1 MNHRSKPMHRT
12 YTSPE
17 VKNRWNAEHYDRI
30 VISVPKGARAEI
42 QSAAAARGQSVAA
55 YIRALILRDCAENGA
70 NTPLLGGGGVAER
83 WEALMQ
89 QRTSKPELCYDLD
102 AEPGQITLDGRV
114 NALLDLHKLLDP
126 EGNTPGRV

>member
-30 VISVPKGARAEI
+30 IISVPKGAREEI
-42 QSAAAARGQSVAA
+42 RAAAAARGQSVAA
-55 YIRALILRDCAENGA
+55 YIRSLILRDCAENGA
-70 NTPLLGGGGVAER
+70 NAPLLGGGVAER

-89 QRTSKPELCYDLD
+89 ERTGKPQLCYDLD
-102 AEPGQITLDGRV
+102 ADPGQLTLDGRQ
-114 NALLDLHKLLDP
+114 NALLDLIGG
-126 EGNTPGRV
+126 E

>member
-1 MNHRSKPMHRT
+1 MNHRSRPMHRT

-55 YIRALILRDCAENGA
+55 YIRALILRDCPQRRQNGQ
-70 NTPLLGGGGVAER
+70 LGGGGGVAER

-89 QRTSKPELCYDLD
+89 QRTGEPQLCYDLD
-102 AEPGQITLDGRV
+102 AEPGQLTLDGRK
-114 NALLDLHKLLDP
+114 NALLDLITR
-126 EGNTPGRV
+126 EGSAPGKV

>member
-1 MNHRSKPMHRT
+1 MNHRSRPMHRT

-30 VISVPKGARAEI
+30 VISVPKGARAEV
-42 QSAAAARGQSVAA
+42 QQRAAAQGQSVAA

-89 QRTSKPELCYDLD
+89 QRTNSPELVFDLD
-102 AEPGQITLDGRV
+102 AEPGQLTIDGRV
-114 NALLDLHKLLDP
+114 NRLTDL
-126 EGNTPGRV
+126 V

>member
-1 MNHRSKPMHRT
+1 MNHRSRPMHRT

-70 NTPLLGGGGVAER
+70 NTPLLGGGVAER

-89 QRTSKPELCYDLD
+89 QRTNSPELVYDLD
-102 AEPGQITLDGRV
+102 ADPGQLTLDGRK
-114 NALLDLHKLLDP
+114 NALIDLIGGLSN
-126 EGNTPGRV
+126 EMV